1 MGTPKGTTF
10 TDEHKANL
18 AASRLKSKAW
28 REGRK
33 RAAKKLRGRKP
44 SIEAM
49 AGSLATRFVRNAG
62 LTRVSAP
69 ILWANYAEYYLARLR
84 RREELPVAA

>member
-1 MGTPKGTTF
+1 MGTPIGTTF
-10 TDEHKANL
+10 TDEHKTNL
-18 AASRLKSKAW
+18 LASRRKSKKW

-33 RAAKKLRGRKP
+33 RAAAKMRGRKP

-62 LTRVSAP
+62 LTRATAP
-69 ILWANYAEYYLARLR
+69 TLWANYLEHYIARLR
-84 RREELPVAA
+84 RLEGLAAAA